1 MVRYIS
7 IVFLVVFCIFFISCD
22 RKLEVVKSNVTTN
35 LYFIKNTNNDNIE
48 EVKSIVKSIVDSTP
62 KRDTIVISFYKY
74 TSDFGPFFRGTA
86 YFINNKEV
94 LHGFGIEL
102 LDDHEKE
109 EIARYV
115 VFKGKNRISE
125 NFRFYNEYK

>member
-1 MVRYIS
+1 MVRHIS
-7 IVFLVVFCIFFISCD
+7 IVFLFVFFTFFISCD

-35 LYFIKNTNNDNIE
+35 LYFIKNTNKDNIE

-62 KRDTIVISFYKY
+62 KSDRIVISFYKY

-86 YFINNKEV
+86 YFINNKEI
-94 LHGFGIEL
+94 LDGFGIEL

-109 EIARYV
+109 EIARYG
-115 VFKGKNRISE
+115 VFKGE
-125 NFRFYNEYK
+125 NGRSKYFRFYNEYR